1 MTRASPL
8 RGGQRAVNVN
18 GLEIR
23 SVDVFAVRYRHAGGP
38 FALSGDRIATEQDAT
53 VVRLETGDGLVGWG
67 EQCVFT
73 PSFLPGFGP
82 STRAVLE
89 LLGRAVLGL
98 DPRQV
103 ELVYARMDAA
113 VRGYAYAKS
122 ALDIACW
129 DLLGK
134 ATGLRVSDLL
144 GGTRQE
150 ELPLYTGVG
159 IATPDEMRRRC
170 VEALAAGYRQVQVKV
185 GTQWRD
191 DVDRIEACAEVL
203 GEADRVMVD
212 ANGYWPQADAIRVVA
227 AVDSL
232 DIYVEQPCASVEECA
247 QVRRMSRRPFILDE
261 SLTGPREILHAHASQ
276 ALDAVRLKLSHVG
289 GITPARRARD
299 VALALG
305 LPMTIEDAGGGDV
318 VTAAATHVSASVD
331 PRFLLGGYLP
341 SEMVA
346 ERIAVGTPSADGGV
360 AKLPVGPG
368 LGIDVNEAA
377 LGASVLRIE

>member
-1 MTRASPL
+1 MSAGR
-8 RGGQRAVNVN
+8 
-18 GLEIR
+18 LEIR
-23 SVDVFAVRYRHAGGP
+23 RVDVFAVRYRHAGGP
-38 FALSGDRIATEQDAT
+38 FALSGGRTSTEQDAT
-53 VVRLETGDGLVGWG
+53 VVRVETGDGVVGWG

-89 LLGRAVLGL
+89 LLARAVLGA

-134 ATGLRVSDLL
+134 ATNLRISDLL

-159 IATPDEMRRRC
+159 VATPDEMRRRC
-170 VEALAAGYRQVQVKV
+170 VDALAAGFRQVQVKV
-185 GTQWRD
+185 GAHWRD
-191 DVDRIEACAEVL
+191 DVERIEACVEVL
-203 GEADRVMVD
+203 GDADRVIVD
-212 ANGYWPQADAIRVVA
+212 ANGYWPQADAVRIVA

-232 DIYVEQPCASVEECA
+232 DVYIEQPCASIEECA
-247 QVRRMSRRPFILDE
+247 QVRRSSRRPFILDE
-261 SLTGPREILHAHASQ
+261 SLTAAREIVRAHASQ
-276 ALDAVRLKLSHVG
+276 ALDAVRLKLSNVG

-299 VALALG
+299 VAVALG
-305 LPMTIEDAGGGDV
+305 LPMTVEDSGGGDI
-318 VTAAATHVSASVD
+318 VTAAATHVSCSVE

-341 SEMVA
+341 SEMIG
-346 ERIAVGTPSADGGV
+346 ERLAVGTPTAEGGV
-360 AKLPVGPG
+360 ARLPAGPG
-368 LGIDVNEAA
+368 LGLDVDEAA
-377 LGASVLRIE
+377 VGAPVLRVE